1 MSKRNEQQKKKQAA
15 FLVIVAVVVLA
26 ALAALI
32 IRLSGE
38 RVSVDF
44 TLPEEE
50 EDGVVYDGVSYR
62 YNDHLSNYL
71 FLGIDTR
78 NPVEAHEANE
88 AAGQADAIFLVSYD
102 RAQNTLQCLVIPRD
116 TMADIEVF
124 AVDDGSS
131 LGLTKDHINIQ
142 YAFGDGKSRSC
153 ELMSE
158 AVSRLLY
165 EVPIQG
171 YCAMNMDGIP
181 AATEILGGVEVVIP
195 DTALEEVNDSFK
207 AGSTVMLTAENVE
220 QFVRYRDTT
229 LSQSALGRM
238 ERHKIFLEAFVTKAQ
253 KNYQKDA
260 SLVAEL
266 FEGVQPYLVTNMTN
280 DIFVKLLEA
289 SYHSD
294 KKLQTIP
301 GEGVDGLYFDEYNA
315 NQEELF
321 QVILQMFYVTN

>member
-1 MSKRNEQQKKKQAA
+1 MSKRNEQQKKKQAV
-15 FLVIVAVVVLA
+15 FLVIVAVAVLT
-26 ALAALI
+26 ALAAFMI
-32 IRLSGE
+32 KLSGE
-38 RVSVDF
+38 RVAVDF

-50 EDGVVYDGVSYR
+50 EDTVVYDGVSYR

-78 NPVEAHEANE
+78 TPVETYETDE
-88 AAGQADAIFLVSYD
+88 TAGQADAIFLVSYD

-124 AVDDGSS
+124 ASDDGSS

-142 YAFGDGKSRSC
+142 YAFGDGKHRSC
-153 ELMSE
+153 ELMRE

-181 AATEILGGVEVVIP
+181 AATEIVDGVEVVIP
-195 DTALEEVNDSFK
+195 DAALEGVNDSFK
-207 AGSTVMLTAENVE
+207 EGSTVTLTAENVE

-229 LSQSALGRM
+229 QSQSALGRM

-253 KNYQKDA
+253 QLYQKDA
-260 SLVAEL
+260 SLAAEL
-266 FEGVQPYLVTNMTN
+266 FEGLQPYLVTNMTN
-280 DIFVKLLEA
+280 DLFVKLLEA

-294 KKLQTIP
+294 KKIQTIP
-301 GEGVDGLYFDEYNA
+301 GEGVDGLQFDEYNA
-315 NQEELF
+315 NQEELLR
-321 QVILQMFYVTN
+321 VILQMFYVTD